1 MFWGY
6 PGCVLG
12 LSRVM
17 VLGCRVCYGQR
28 ASELLVYNYIVYDYH
43 SIQSTQDVKEVIFGP
58 VKKNPCLKFIFRFF
72 DIYRKYLQSRFAQFH
87 SKLILIFTCIDI
99 VIK

>member
-1 MFWGY
+1 ML
-6 PGCVLG
+6 GCVLG

-43 SIQSTQDVKEVIFGP
+43 SLQSTQDVKEVIFGP
-58 VKKNPCLKFIFRFF
+58 VKKKSLFEVYIR
-72 DIYRKYLQSRFAQFH
+72 
-87 SKLILIFTCIDI
+87 IL
-99 VIK
+99 